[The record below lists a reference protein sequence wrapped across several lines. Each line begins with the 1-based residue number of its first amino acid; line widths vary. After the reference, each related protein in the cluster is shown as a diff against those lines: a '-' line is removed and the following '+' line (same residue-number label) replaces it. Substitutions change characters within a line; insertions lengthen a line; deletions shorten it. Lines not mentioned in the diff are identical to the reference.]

1 MTAALESVCKRGGD
15 RQGPVESNQTTN
27 EDRMGPFFR
36 GYLDFLVRRVV
47 HDLGNSISGINSL
60 SDYHLRSGI
69 TDPGLEESLRL
80 IRESAEQSRELLVA
94 VGDLLQP
101 AEPEEELVEAQT
113 LVEEAA
119 KMLSLLLPRS
129 IKLETTG
136 LERNDSVISVLRG
149 DFLRKILALV
159 AMDVGSLRVP
169 SGTILLACTLEGKN
183 VRIVYRSVVGS
194 ASKLREHAPEL
205 LKNLSAC
212 TQVTGAAEGDAFVLT
227 MTFPLVEL
235 AEGQGQA

>member
-1 MTAALESVCKRGGD
+1 M
-15 RQGPVESNQTTN
+15 
-27 EDRMGPFFR
+27 
-36 GYLDFLVRRVV
+36 DFLLRRVV

-60 SDYHLRSGI
+60 SDYHFRSGVN
-69 TDPGLEESLRL
+69 DPGLEESLRL
-80 IRESAEQSRELLVA
+80 IRESAEHSRELLVA

-101 AEPEEELVEAQT
+101 AEPEEEMVEVQT

-136 LERNDSVISVLRG
+136 LEHKDAIISVLRG

-169 SGTILLACTLEGKN
+169 SGTILLGCAFEGKSA
-183 VRIVYRSVVGS
+183 RIVYRSVVGS
-194 ASKLREHAPEL
+194 ASKLRECAPEL
-205 LKNLSAC
+205 LTNLSSS
-212 TQVTGAAEGDAFVLT
+212 VEVKGASKGTHLF
-227 MTFPLVEL
+227 
-235 AEGQGQA
+235 